1 MGSFW
6 PDLSTVFDYIKR
18 AMPYG
23 NAQSLSSNEV
33 YALTA
38 YLLSMNDIVKDENFE
53 LNDKNFTSIKMP
65 NASAFYDDDRE
76 TTEKQFWGREPCM
89 KNCKVFAPKVTGR
102 AMSVDVTPDG
112 KSGPKVE

>member
-1 MGSFW
+1 M
-6 PDLSTVFDYIKR
+6 FDYIKR

-23 NAQSLSSNEV
+23 NAQSLSNDDV

-65 NASAFYDDDRE
+65 NASAFFEDDRE
-76 TTEKQFWGREPCM
+76 IAEKSFWGHEPCM
-89 KNCKVFAPKVTGR
+89 KNCKPAVPKVTGR
-102 AMSVDVTPDG
+102 AISVDVTPDG